1 MQRVKCMCSNYSVHF
16 CLYYWLIKLYCRL
29 KDGSDLEESAKY
41 RMTYRDGVATLF
53 IVGLEVEDAG
63 QITCKATN
71 EFGSVK
77 TKANLTIEAVR
88 HRRKRR
94 EEAEVR
100 MPKPK

>member
-1 MQRVKCMCSNYSVHF
+1 
-16 CLYYWLIKLYCRL
+16 
-29 KDGSDLEESAKY
+29 
-41 RMTYRDGVATLF
+41 MTYRDGVATLF